1 MTVLIVATATA
12 LAAGSVAAE
21 GTFFKNRKPAEE
33 AAPAGQ
39 AQPQAA
45 PQAAPAPAPEVPES
59 TMPAISGVVEQV
71 VATDTFMVGGT
82 QVMLHGVLGE
92 PSPYVEALAQWLAS
106 NGNQMSCEP
115 AGGRYRCA
123 IPGGVDVGLVVIAN
137 GAGKAGADAPPE
149 YQNAEQQARAGRVGV
164 WQ

>member
-12 LAAGSVAAE
+12 LAAANVAAE
-21 GTFFKNRKPAEE
+21 GTFFKNRKPAEA

-45 PQAAPAPAPEVPES
+45 PQGEPAPAPEPA
-59 TMPAISGVVEQV
+59 MPAISGVVDQV

-82 QVMLHGVLGE
+82 QVLLHGVLGE

-115 AGGRYRCA
+115 AGGRYRCV

-137 GAGKAGADAPPE
+137 GAGKASADAPSE

-164 WQ
+164 WQQ